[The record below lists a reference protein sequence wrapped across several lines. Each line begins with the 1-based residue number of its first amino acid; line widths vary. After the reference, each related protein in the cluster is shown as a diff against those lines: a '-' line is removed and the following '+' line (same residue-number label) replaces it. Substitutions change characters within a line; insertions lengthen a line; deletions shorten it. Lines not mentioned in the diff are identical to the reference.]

1 MEEIGTGVLTWS
13 PGERVS
19 DRYGTV
25 YLLSDLESN
34 EVVGLTDTT
43 EGKRGRLIAVVRE
56 TRTSRHIG
64 DLFHGVFPEIPEVG
78 QKVVLGEGTL
88 FFQDEL
94 VGVRPDDGRQTQ
106 WLNLRA
112 LYEVHE
118 QTVTLFFE
126 ELPVN

>member
-1 MEEIGTGVLTWS
+1 MNELGTGVLTWS
-13 PGERVS
+13 PGERIS

-56 TRTSRHIG
+56 IRISRHIG

-78 QKVVLGEGTL
+78 QKIVLGEGTL

-94 VGVRPDDGRQTQ
+94 VGVRPEDGRQAH
-106 WLNLRA
+106 WLDIRA
-112 LYEVHE
+112 LYRVHE
-118 QTVTLFFE
+118 QTVKLLFE
-126 ELPVN
+126 EPLVN